1 VNEKTKQT
9 NQSPEKSNQAFNKA
23 SNKASNKSS
32 TGSAQ
37 RLTSTQPRK
46 KILQFLRVVL
56 GLVLIGA
63 VTLSAYFMW
72 DNWQE
77 RGLILRET
85 DQALVSLDQL
95 TNSLTEQSNALIAG
109 QSQQTKQVEKLESK
123 IDNLQLRINTQGQRM
138 AELGSTTRSD
148 WLLAEAVY
156 LSRLANQRLQT
167 ERSVKNPLALLENV
181 DLILKELDDESL
193 LPVRRALVEDI
204 TALRLVKDVD
214 RQGVYLELQAIANNL
229 DALPLMDIPFQV
241 ASAKESS
248 HTDRANE
255 ADVDKGFFYEI
266 QSLVRVTKRE
276 KPIEPILQP
285 TESALVKYNLSMMLE
300 QAQIALLREEQ
311 VIFETSLAKAD
322 NYLSRFFQSSTN
334 VKAVA
339 DRLVV
344 LRQMSVQ
351 QQLPTI
357 NRTLEALETLL
368 VTRQQRLTG
377 ANSTE
382 VGPNVNKE
390 FERAGKAERV
400 EEAEMEKSQ

>member
-1 VNEKTKQT
+1 MNEKTKQT
-9 NQSPEKSNQAFNKA
+9 NQSPAKSNQA

-32 TGSAQ
+32 TGSGQ
-37 RLTSTQPRK
+37 RVTSTQPRK

-56 GLVLIGA
+56 GLVIIGA
-63 VTLSAYFMW
+63 VTLSAYFIW

-85 DQALVSLDQL
+85 DQALVSLNQL
-95 TNSLTEQSNALIAG
+95 TNSLTEQSNDLIAG

-123 IDNLQLRINTQGQRM
+123 IDNLQLRINTQGRRM
-138 AELGSTTRSD
+138 AELGSTTRSN

-167 ERSVKNPLALLENV
+167 ERSVKNPLALLESV

-193 LPVRRALVEDI
+193 LPVRRALAEDI
-204 TALRLVKDVD
+204 TALRLIKDVD
-214 RQGVYLELQAIANNL
+214 RQGIYLELQAIANNL
-229 DALPLMDIPFQV
+229 DALPLMDIPTQV
-241 ASAKESS
+241 ASAKEPS
-248 HTDRANE
+248 HSDRANE
-255 ADVDKGFFYEI
+255 ADVDKGLIYEI

-285 TESALVKYNLSMMLE
+285 TEGALVKYNLSMMLE

-311 VIFETSLAKAD
+311 AIFETSLAKAD

-344 LRQMSVQ
+344 LRQISVQ

-368 VTRQQRLTG
+368 VNRQKRLTG

-390 FERAGKAERV
+390 FERAGKVERV

>member
-1 VNEKTKQT
+1 MNETTKQT
-9 NQSPEKSNQAFNKA
+9 NQSPAKSNQA

-32 TGSAQ
+32 TGSGQ
-37 RLTSTQPRK
+37 RVTSTQPRK

-56 GLVLIGA
+56 GLVIIGA

-85 DQALVSLDQL
+85 DQALVSLNQL

-123 IDNLQLRINTQGQRM
+123 IDNLQLRINTQGRRM

-167 ERSVKNPLALLENV
+167 ERSVKNPLALLESV

-193 LPVRRALVEDI
+193 LPVRRALAEDI

-214 RQGVYLELQAIANNL
+214 RQGIYLELQAIANNL
-229 DALPLMDIPFQV
+229 DALPIMDIPTQV
-241 ASAKESS
+241 ASAKEPS
-248 HTDRANE
+248 HSDRANE

-285 TESALVKYNLSMMLE
+285 TEGALVKYNLSMMLE

-311 VIFETSLAKAD
+311 AIFETSLAKAD

-339 DRLVV
+339 DRLEV
-344 LRQMSVQ
+344 LRQISVQ
-351 QQLPTI
+351 QQLPSI
-357 NRTLEALETLL
+357 DRTLEALETLL

-377 ANSTE
+377 TSSSELEAKVDKE
-382 VGPNVNKE
+382 VEG
-390 FERAGKAERV
+390 
-400 EEAEMEKSQ
+400 AEMEKSQ

>member
-1 VNEKTKQT
+1 VNETTKQT
-9 NQSPEKSNQAFNKA
+9 NQSPAKSNQA

-32 TGSAQ
+32 TGSGQ
-37 RLTSTQPRK
+37 RVTSTQPRK

-56 GLVLIGA
+56 GLVIIAA

-85 DQALVSLDQL
+85 DQALVSLNQL
-95 TNSLTEQSNALIAG
+95 TNSLTEQSNDLIAG

-123 IDNLQLRINTQGQRM
+123 IDNLQLRVNTQGRRM

-167 ERSVKNPLALLENV
+167 ERSVKNPLALLESV

-193 LPVRRALVEDI
+193 LPVRRALAEDI
-204 TALRLVKDVD
+204 TALRLVKNVD
-214 RQGVYLELQAIANNL
+214 RQGIYLELQAIANNL
-229 DALPLMDIPFQV
+229 DALPLMDIPTQV
-241 ASAKESS
+241 ASAKEPS
-248 HTDRANE
+248 HTDGANE

-266 QSLVRVTKRE
+266 QSLVRVTNRE

-311 VIFETSLAKAD
+311 VIFEASLAKAD
-322 NYLSRFFQSSTN
+322 GYLSSFFQSSTN

-339 DRLVV
+339 NRLVV

-351 QQLPTI
+351 QQLPSI

-368 VTRQQRLTG
+368 VTRQQRLTATSSSEFG
-377 ANSTE
+377 AKA
-382 VGPNVNKE
+382 NKE
-390 FERAGKAERV
+390 LEG
-400 EEAEMEKSQ
+400 AEMEKSQ

>member
-1 VNEKTKQT
+1 VNETTKQT
-9 NQSPEKSNQAFNKA
+9 NQSPAKSNQA

-32 TGSAQ
+32 TGSGQ
-37 RLTSTQPRK
+37 RVTSTQPRK

-56 GLVLIGA
+56 GLVIIAA

-85 DQALVSLDQL
+85 DQALVSLNQL
-95 TNSLTEQSNALIAG
+95 TNSLTEQSNDLIAG

-123 IDNLQLRINTQGQRM
+123 IDNLQLRINTQGRRM

-167 ERSVKNPLALLENV
+167 ERSVKNPLALLESV

-193 LPVRRALVEDI
+193 LPARRALAEDI

-214 RQGVYLELQAIANNL
+214 RQGIYLELQAIANNL
-229 DALPLMDIPFQV
+229 DALPLMDIPSQV
-241 ASAKESS
+241 APAKEPS

-255 ADVDKGFFYEI
+255 AEVDKGFFYEI

-285 TESALVKYNLSMMLE
+285 TEGALVKYNLSMMLE

-322 NYLSRFFQSSTN
+322 NYLSRFFQSSTK

-377 ANSTE
+377 ASSTE

-390 FERAGKAERV
+390 FESAGKAERV

>member
-1 VNEKTKQT
+1 MNEKTKQT
-9 NQSPEKSNQAFNKA
+9 NQSPAKSNQAFNKA
-23 SNKASNKSS
+23 SNKSS
-32 TGSAQ
+32 TGSGQ
-37 RLTSTQPRK
+37 RVTSTKPRK

-63 VTLSAYFMW
+63 LTLSAYFMW

-95 TNSLTEQSNALIAG
+95 TNSLTEQSNTLIAG

-123 IDNLQLRINTQGQRM
+123 IDNLQLRINTQGRRM

-167 ERSVKNPLALLENV
+167 ERSVKNPLALLESV

-193 LPVRRALVEDI
+193 LPVRRALAEDI

-214 RQGVYLELQAIANNL
+214 RQGIYLELQAIANNL
-229 DALPLMDIPFQV
+229 DTLPLMDIPTQV
-241 ASAKESS
+241 APAEEPSLADK
-248 HTDRANE
+248 AND
-255 ADVDKGFFYEI
+255 ADVDKGFFNEI
-266 QSLVRVTKRE
+266 QSLVRVTKR
-276 KPIEPILQP
+276 KNPIEPILQP
-285 TESALVKYNLSMMLE
+285 SESALVKYNLSMMLE

-322 NYLSRFFQSSTN
+322 GYLSRFFQSSTN

-339 DRLVV
+339 NRLAV
-344 LRQMSVQ
+344 LRQISVQ

-382 VGPNVNKE
+382 VGAKVNKE

>member
-1 VNEKTKQT
+1 MNETTKQT
-9 NQSPEKSNQAFNKA
+9 NQSPAKSNQA

-32 TGSAQ
+32 TGSG
-37 RLTSTQPRK
+37 RRVTSTQPRK

-56 GLVLIGA
+56 GLVIIGA

-85 DQALVSLDQL
+85 DQALVSLNQL
-95 TNSLTEQSNALIAG
+95 TNSLTEQSNDLIAG

-123 IDNLQLRINTQGQRM
+123 IDNLQLRINTQGRRM

-167 ERSVKNPLALLENV
+167 ERSVKNPLALLESV

-193 LPVRRALVEDI
+193 LPVRRALAEDI

-214 RQGVYLELQAIANNL
+214 RQGIYLELQAIANNL
-229 DALPLMDIPFQV
+229 DALPLMDIPTQV
-241 ASAKESS
+241 ASAKGSS

-334 VKAVA
+334 VEAVA
-339 DRLVV
+339 DRLEV
-344 LRQMSVQ
+344 LRQISVQ
-351 QQLPTI
+351 QQLPSI
-357 NRTLEALETLL
+357 DRTLEALETLL

-377 ANSTE
+377 TSSSELGAKVDKE
-382 VGPNVNKE
+382 VEGV
-390 FERAGKAERV
+390 ER
-400 EEAEMEKSQ
+400 EKSQ